1 MKRNSSGKRNQSK
14 DVKELSLTN
23 FIKNTVKERI
33 LTSMMN
39 FAAEF
44 IEQEVM
50 EYCGKKSSRSPEKEH
65 YRNGFDP
72 HSWGYFLGQKIPISK
87 QRVINKDRSGEV
99 ELQHY
104 EALHDPELMS
114 DEVMKHLLRGC
125 STREYDGAI
134 THLSGKSGTSKST
147 VSKIFIKA
155 SQKDLNELNGRCLK
169 ETDVFAIFIDG
180 IQFDGEH
187 LIASVAI
194 DTTGKKMILGIRSG
208 DTENNEVVKD
218 LLNDLQ
224 DRGLEIDHNT
234 LFILD
239 GSKALKKGVTRV
251 YGKKAIIVRCLK
263 HKIDNIEKYIPEEKW
278 GELSRKMFMMAGL
291 EKYNDAKKEYEKIKL
306 WLKGISD
313 RAANSLEEGGEDL
326 LVLQL
331 LNCPS
336 VLRKSLYTTN
346 IIESLFSVVRAK
358 MNRVKKW
365 KKGKK
370 MTERWFASIGLFHEK
385 TKMRKVSGMRQI
397 PEFVNILRNFPL
409 DELREVA

>member
-1 MKRNSSGKRNQSK
+1 MKRKRSVQGNQSNNL
-14 DVKELSLTN
+14 KELSLTN
-23 FIKNTVKERI
+23 FIKNSVKERI
-33 LTSMMN
+33 LMSMMN
-39 FAAEF
+39 FAAEL
-44 IEQEVM
+44 IEQEVL
-50 EYCGKKSSRSPEKEH
+50 EYCGKKSSRPPEKAY

-72 HSWGYFLGQKIPISK
+72 HSWGYFLGQKIPVNK
-87 QRVINKDRSGEV
+87 QRVINKDGSGEV
-99 ELQHY
+99 DLRHY
-104 EALHDPELMS
+104 EALHDPKLMS
-114 DEVMKHLLRGC
+114 DEVMKHMLRGC
-125 STREYDGAI
+125 STREYDGVI

-147 VSKIFIKA
+147 VSKVFIKA
-155 SQKDLNELNGRCLK
+155 SQKDLDELNGRSLQGK
-169 ETDVFAIFIDG
+169 DIFAVFIDG

-187 LIASVAI
+187 LIVSVAI
-194 DTTGKKMILGIRSG
+194 DTSGKKMILGIRSG

-224 DRGLEIDHNT
+224 ERGLEIEHNT

-251 YGKKAIIVRCLK
+251 YGEKAIIVRCLK
-263 HKIDNIEKYIPEEKW
+263 HKIDNIEKYIPEDKW

-291 EKYNDAKKEYEKIKL
+291 EKYIDAKKEYEKIKI

-313 RAANSLEEGGEDL
+313 RAANSLDEGGEDL

-336 VLRKSLYTTN
+336 ALRKSLYTTN

-365 KKGKK
+365 QKGKK
-370 MTERWFASIGLFHEK
+370 MTERWFASVGLLHEK
-385 TKMRKVSGMRQI
+385 TRMRKVGGMRQI
-397 PEFVNILRNFPL
+397 PEFLNILRNFPL
-409 DELREVA
+409 DDLIKVA